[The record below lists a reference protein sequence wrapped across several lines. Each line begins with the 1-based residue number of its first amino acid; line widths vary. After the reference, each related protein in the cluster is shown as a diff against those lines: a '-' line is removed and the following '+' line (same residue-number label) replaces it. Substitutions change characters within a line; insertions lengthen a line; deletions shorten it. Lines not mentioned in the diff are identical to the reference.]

1 MSSPLILVLSG
12 PNLNMLGVREPEIYG
27 HTTLP
32 DIETMCRE
40 AGERLGIAIDFRQSN
55 HEGVLVDW
63 IQEARGKVAGVVINA
78 GAYTHTSLAIHDA
91 LKLLDDTP
99 IAEVHI
105 SNPKEREPFRH
116 FSYIEPLAFAHFL
129 GHGARGYIMGIE
141 AIAERLGKIDRG

>member
-55 HEGVLVDW
+55 
-63 IQEARGKVAGVVINA
+63 
-78 GAYTHTSLAIHDA
+78 
-91 LKLLDDTP
+91 
-99 IAEVHI
+99 
-105 SNPKEREPFRH
+105 
-116 FSYIEPLAFAHFL
+116 
-129 GHGARGYIMGIE
+129 
-141 AIAERLGKIDRG
+141 